1 MNLNLHKY
9 HKSITKNSWKYRG
22 LLWTSEEEFDEI
34 KYIKLLEE
42 LDAIFPNCPFSIS
55 CINDIKQ
62 LDETFTEKKDIII
75 KDDRANEFNYYYSN
89 LNKNELAQYTNY
101 LVIKQK
107 NHVPITLRQIL
118 NTIINVQEYKDM
130 VKYTDHNFL
139 EGFSKTTDIQYNT
152 FFGS

>member
-1 MNLNLHKY
+1 M
-9 HKSITKNSWKYRG
+9 
-22 LLWTSEEEFDEI
+22 SEEDFDEI

-89 LNKNELAQYTNY
+89 LPKNELPKYVDY

-107 NHVPITLRQIL
+107 NDTPITLRQVLTEMSDSLHYNNDI
-118 NTIINVQEYKDM
+118 
-130 VKYTDHNFL
+130 VKGDDHIFL
-139 EGFSKTTDIQYNT
+139 EGFDKTTDIEYSA

>member
-1 MNLNLHKY
+1 M
-9 HKSITKNSWKYRG
+9 G
-22 LLWTSEEEFDEI
+22 DEDFDEI
-34 KYIKLLEE
+34 KHTKLLEE
-42 LDAIFPNCPFSIS
+42 LDDIFPNCPFSIA

-89 LNKNELAQYTNY
+89 LPKNELPQYVDY

-107 NHVPITLRQIL
+107 NDTPITLRQVLTGMSDSLHYNNDI
-118 NTIINVQEYKDM
+118 
-130 VKYTDHNFL
+130 VKGDDHIFL
-139 EGFSKTTDIQYNT
+139 EGFDKTTDIEYSA

>member
-1 MNLNLHKY
+1 M
-9 HKSITKNSWKYRG
+9 G
-22 LLWTSEEEFDEI
+22 DEDFDEI
-34 KYIKLLEE
+34 KHTKLLEE
-42 LDAIFPNCPFSIS
+42 LDDIFPNCPFSIV

-89 LNKNELAQYTNY
+89 LPKNELPQYVDY

-107 NHVPITLRQIL
+107 NDTPITLRQVLTGMSDSLHYNNDI
-118 NTIINVQEYKDM
+118 
-130 VKYTDHNFL
+130 VKGDDHIFL
-139 EGFSKTTDIQYNT
+139 EGFDKTTDIEYSA

>member
-1 MNLNLHKY
+1 M
-9 HKSITKNSWKYRG
+9 
-22 LLWTSEEEFDEI
+22 SEEEFDEI

-107 NHVPITLRQIL
+107 NDVPITLRQIL
-118 NTIINVQEYKDM
+118 TEMSHSTHYNNSIIMKD
-130 VKYTDHNFL
+130 DHRFL
-139 EGFSKTTDIQYNT
+139 EGFDKMTDIEYISC
-152 FFGS
+152 FGS